1 MNITDFAIAVLVV
14 AVIISLGIASIYK
27 DCKKIAH
34 LESKVEV
41 VREQN

>member
-1 MNITDFAIAVLVV
+1 MNITDFAIVVLVV
-14 AVIISLGIASIYK
+14 AAIITLGIVSIYK

>member
-1 MNITDFAIAVLVV
+1 MNITDFAIAILVV
-14 AVIISLGIASIYK
+14 TMIISLGIVSIYK

-41 VREQN
+41 IREQN